1 MSKLPKAAQEP
12 CGTAGW
18 IWWRR
23 SPPRPALWAW
33 EAGTHARICLRAE
46 GPGRSRRSLPGST
59 RSGHLS
65 CCAGIAGSDQ
75 TGGHSC
81 PQRWGPRF
89 HCTDM
94 AGRAGGPREPQWVPE
109 KAIITDLTAPPWES
123 RRLVWRS
130 RNEGPG
136 LLSPRAVR
144 VGGNPRELPRGSWW
158 SRAWAPGLG

>member
-1 MSKLPKAAQEP
+1 MPRGQGAPVEAFLAVLAADTCRVVQASQAATRQ
-12 CGTAGW
+12 GVTVAHSVGVHVSTALTW
-18 IWWRR
+18 
-23 SPPRPALWAW
+23 L
-33 EAGTHARICLRAE
+33 AGL
-46 GPGRSRRSLPGST
+46 
-59 RSGHLS
+59 
-65 CCAGIAGSDQ
+65 
-75 TGGHSC
+75 
-81 PQRWGPRF
+81 
-89 HCTDM
+89 
-94 AGRAGGPREPQWVPE
+94 GGPREPQWVPE